1 MFAFKNRFIE
11 QKNQILQ
18 NFEANFEKRTEKLP
32 LDEKN
37 KFVALAENIQKE
49 IGKGV
54 FAGGLISGFFCLNM
68 RTIGIFSNQRKMF
81 FCLLPIILMP
91 FYFYAA
97 YMEKLRSFELYLA
110 LKTKEDD

>member
-54 FAGGLISGFFCLNM
+54 FAGGLISGFFYLNM
-68 RTIGIFSNQRKMF
+68 RTIGIFSKQRKMI

-91 FYFYAA
+91 LYYYVA
-97 YMEKLRSFELYLA
+97 YMEKFRSFELYLA
-110 LKTKEDD
+110 LKTKEED